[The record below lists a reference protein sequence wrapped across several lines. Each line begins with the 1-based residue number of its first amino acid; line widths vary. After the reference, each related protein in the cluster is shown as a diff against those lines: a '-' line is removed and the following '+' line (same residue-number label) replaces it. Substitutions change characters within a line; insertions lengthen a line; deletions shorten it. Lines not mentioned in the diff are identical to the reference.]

1 MPVPGVVTCALSAR
15 QLAMYLFYDAKAK
28 TGNGEDPRVDINGF
42 KFTFPEG
49 QWPLAEILQEL
60 NYSKR

>member
-1 MPVPGVVTCALSAR
+1 
-15 QLAMYLFYDAKAK
+15 MYLFYDAKAK